1 MKCARCETINPSH
14 AEFCLRCGR
23 PIDGGAPAAKS
34 YADLQAENEELR
46 RSLGE
51 ASEQR
56 TATAEILQIISTS
69 ITDLRPVLDAVV
81 ERAARL
87 CAANDAVI
95 FRADRDTL
103 TPVATCGV
111 PAVSS
116 VPRTRGTASGRAIVD
131 RQPVHVED
139 LASPTSIAEF
149 PDANVPR
156 ARGIRTQLAVPL
168 LKEDEALGVI
178 LIRRFQV
185 QPFSEQQ
192 IALIKTFA
200 DQAVIAIENVRLF
213 NELEARNRDLT
224 ESLDQ
229 QTATSEILR
238 VISRSRTDLQAVLET
253 VLHSAGRLCTAAF
266 GAVQL
271 FDGTR
276 LTLDA
281 HYGISPDD
289 VAMLQEQVF
298 PMYPDRGSTVGRA
311 VLSRAVVHVAD
322 IRADPDFR
330 FTPLQIREGYRTAL
344 SVPMLGDGVVVGVI
358 NLWRRDVRPFSD
370 SQVRLVETFAD
381 QAVIAIENVRLFTE
395 LQQKN
400 EALTQAHAQVTES
413 LEQQTA

>member
-168 LKEDEALGVI
+168 LREGEAVGVI

-185 QPFSEQQ
+185 QPFTEQQ
-192 IALIKTFA
+192 IAL
-200 DQAVIAIENVRLF
+200 
-213 NELEARNRDLT
+213 
-224 ESLDQ
+224 
-229 QTATSEILR
+229 LR
-238 VISRSRTDLQAVLET
+238 
-253 VLHSAGRLCTAAF
+253 
-266 GAVQL
+266 
-271 FDGTR
+271 
-276 LTLDA
+276 
-281 HYGISPDD
+281 
-289 VAMLQEQVF
+289 
-298 PMYPDRGSTVGRA
+298 
-311 VLSRAVVHVAD
+311 
-322 IRADPDFR
+322 
-330 FTPLQIREGYRTAL
+330 
-344 SVPMLGDGVVVGVI
+344 
-358 NLWRRDVRPFSD
+358 
-370 SQVRLVETFAD
+370 TFAD

-395 LQQKN
+395 LQEKN
-400 EALTQAHAQVTES
+400 QALTRAHAQVTEA
-413 LEQQTA
+413 LDQQTATSEILRAISSSPTDIQPIFDTIAQSATRVCGGLFSSVYRFDGTLVHMVAHHNYPSVALELSQRSFPARPS